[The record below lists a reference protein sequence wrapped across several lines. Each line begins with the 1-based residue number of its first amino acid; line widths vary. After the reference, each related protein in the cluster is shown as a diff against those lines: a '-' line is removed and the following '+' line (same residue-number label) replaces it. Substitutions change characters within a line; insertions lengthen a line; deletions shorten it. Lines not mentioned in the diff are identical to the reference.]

1 MSRKFF
7 ILAAGLVSAAALVPL
22 PTQGRATESE
32 VVLNL
37 DPSLDNPRNSE
48 GAFVALKSGSS
59 LFPVEPPHSFPD
71 TTEDENR
78 LSRGNSVTLP
88 NRWLTAG

>member
-7 ILAAGLVSAAALVPL
+7 ILAAGLVSAAALVTF
-22 PTQGRATESE
+22 PTLGRAAESE
-32 VVLNL
+32 VVQNL
-37 DPSLDNPRNSE
+37 DSSPDNPRNSE
-48 GAFVALKSGSS
+48 DAFMALKSGSS
-59 LFPVEPPHSFPD
+59 LFPVDPPHSFPD
-71 TTEDENR
+71 TIEDENR